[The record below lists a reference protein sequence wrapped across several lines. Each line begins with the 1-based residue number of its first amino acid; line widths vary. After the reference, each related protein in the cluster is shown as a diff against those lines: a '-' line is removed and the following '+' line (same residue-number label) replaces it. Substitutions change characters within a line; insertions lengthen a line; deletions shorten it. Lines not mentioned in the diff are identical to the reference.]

1 MAFLQDLYKL
11 SVAWSFDLN
20 ILDIT
25 DHITTKVSNT
35 MFKGKSL
42 FVLILVMLMAV
53 LLAACGGGGDAT
65 QAPAD
70 DTTSDDSGSTDDS
83 GDDADASDADGE
95 GVSFGVAAGQ
105 MFTATVPDGYSADA
119 AGFLTNGEI
128 NVAAVQAPLGGAD
141 MDTFVNAAA
150 SALGDVETTEVN
162 GRTVLYVTHA
172 GGVTLFVS
180 PDDANVITITATQ
193 VTADPADSIDDL
205 LAIAGSIEA
214 Q

>member
-1 MAFLQDLYKL
+1 
-11 SVAWSFDLN
+11 
-20 ILDIT
+20 
-25 DHITTKVSNT
+25 

-42 FVLILVMLMAV
+42 FVLVLVMLMAV

-70 DTTSDDSGSTDDS
+70 DTSSDTTSDDSSDDT
-83 GDDADASDADGE
+83 DASSADGDT
-95 GVSFGVAAGQ
+95 VSFGVAAGQ
-105 MFTATVPDGYSADA
+105 MFTATVPDGYSANE
-119 AGFLTNGEI
+119 AGVLSNGEI
-128 NVAAVQAPLGGAD
+128 AIAAAQAPLGGAD

-150 SALGDVETTEVN
+150 SALGDVETAEVN

-180 PDDANVITITATQ
+180 PDDTNIITITATQ
-193 VTADPADSIDDL
+193 LTADPGDAIDDL